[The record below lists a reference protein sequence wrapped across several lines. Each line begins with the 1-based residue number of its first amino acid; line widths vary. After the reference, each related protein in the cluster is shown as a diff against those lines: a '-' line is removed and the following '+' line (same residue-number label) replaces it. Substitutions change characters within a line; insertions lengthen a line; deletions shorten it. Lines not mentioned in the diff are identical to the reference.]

1 MFCVFKHR
9 QKHQGQYFV
18 FKTSLKDRRLVENFD
33 IARLVQRAGGCQELE
48 CPVCLEEMRP
58 PVMMIIIIVIERMTI
73 MVLKIM
79 MVK

>member
-1 MFCVFKHR
+1 MR
-9 QKHQGQYFV
+9 YDQGQCFL

-58 PVMMIIIIVIERMTI
+58 PVMMMMMVIVM
-73 MVLKIM
+73 MVM
-79 MVK
+79 MVKMMVVI

>member
-9 QKHQGQYFV
+9 QKHQGQCFV

-58 PVMMIIIIVIERMTI
+58 PVMMKIMVIERMVI